1 MYIHTHYPRWLLIG
15 ALLLAG
21 SAVLAVRGG
30 ARDPS
35 NGEAPRRLAVTA
47 IPVEPQS
54 GYRRA
59 ERFVGR
65 VEFAQASDVSFELG
79 GQVARIPVDEGDT
92 VQAGSV
98 LAELDT
104 ARLRARRAELVAL
117 RAEAQARLE
126 LTRLRDRRAR
136 HLLAE
141 DVIAPQRADD
151 ARLEAAANEA
161 ALARV
166 SAQIDTI
173 DVDLAKS
180 TLRAPFAGEV
190 AVRHVDAGVVVEA
203 GRPVVRLLE
212 TARPEARIGVA
223 RDVATAL
230 TEGESVELRIQ
241 DAWIAGHVLAV
252 LPERHS
258 ETRTVAVRI
267 ALDATD
273 APLRDGDLAE
283 LTWSQAV
290 ETAGFWLPRAAL
302 TEGSRGLWAAYV
314 AVPDSDPE
322 RADHRLDRR
331 PVEALYQTSERVYVR
346 GALRAGDIVVQDGV
360 HRLVPGQLVQ
370 LAPPPPSSLAHLEIP
385 R

>member
-1 MYIHTHYPRWLLIG
+1 MYIHSHRTRWILMS

-21 SAVLAVRGG
+21 SAALAIRGG
-30 ARDPS
+30 ARDS
-35 NGEAPRRLAVTA
+35 TTGETPRRLAVTA
-47 IPVEPQS
+47 IPVEAQS
-54 GYRRA
+54 GYQRA
-59 ERFVGR
+59 GRFVGR

-79 GQVARIPVDEGDT
+79 GQVARVPVDEGDT
-92 VQAGSV
+92 VEAGSV

-117 RAEAQARLE
+117 RAEVRARRD

-151 ARLEAAANEA
+151 ARLEAAASEA

-166 SAQIDTI
+166 SAQIETI
-173 DVDLAKS
+173 DVDLSKS

-190 AVRHVDAGVVVEA
+190 AVRHVDSGVVVEA

-212 TARPEARIGVA
+212 TARPEARIGMA
-223 RDVATAL
+223 RDVAVAL
-230 TEGESVELRIQ
+230 TEGEPVELRIQ
-241 DAWIAGHVLAV
+241 DARVTGRVLAV

-267 ALDATD
+267 ALDATA

-283 LTWSQAV
+283 LTWSQPV

-302 TEGSRGLWAAYV
+302 TEGARGLWAAYV
-314 AVPDSDPE
+314 AVPELRSE
-322 RADHRLDRR
+322 HRLDRR
-331 PVEALYQTSERVYVR
+331 PVEALYQKGERVYVR
-346 GALRAGDIVVQDGV
+346 GALRAGEIVVQDGV

-370 LAPPPPSSLAHLEIP
+370 LAPPPSSLAHLELP
-385 R
+385 

>member
-1 MYIHTHYPRWLLIG
+1 MYIHTPRARWILVG

-21 SAVLAVRGG
+21 SAALAIRGG
-30 ARDPS
+30 ARDPATA
-35 NGEAPRRLAVTA
+35 EALRRLAVTA

-54 GYRRA
+54 GYQRA

-65 VEFAQASDVSFELG
+65 VEFAQASDLSFELG
-79 GQVARIPVDEGDT
+79 GQVACVLVEEGDR
-92 VQAGSV
+92 VEAGSV

-104 ARLRARRAELVAL
+104 ARLRARRAELVAA
-117 RAEAQARLE
+117 RAEAHARFE
-126 LTRLRDRRAR
+126 MTRLHDLRAR

-151 ARLEAAANEA
+151 ARLEAAATEA
-161 ALARV
+161 ALVRV
-166 SAQIDTI
+166 SAQIDMI

-223 RDVATAL
+223 RDVAAVL
-230 TEGESVELRIQ
+230 TVGEPVELRVQ
-241 DAWIAGHVLAV
+241 DGRVTGRVLAV

-267 ALDATD
+267 ALDPTD

-283 LTWSQAV
+283 FVWRKPV

-302 TEGSRGLWAAYV
+302 TEGSRGLWATYV
-314 AVPDSDPE
+314 AVPDSDPGH
-322 RADHRLDRR
+322 ADHRLDRR
-331 PVEALYQTSERVYVR
+331 PVEVLYEMGERVYVR
-346 GALRAGDIVVQDGV
+346 GALRAGEIVVQDGV

-370 LAPPPPSSLAHLEIP
+370 LAPPPSSLAHLEIP

>member
-1 MYIHTHYPRWLLIG
+1 MYIHTTRTRWILVG

-21 SAVLAVRGG
+21 SAVLAIRGG
-30 ARDPS
+30 ARDPAS
-35 NGEAPRRLAVTA
+35 AEAPRELAVTA
-47 IPVEPQS
+47 IPVEAES

-65 VEFAQASDVSFELG
+65 VEFAQASDLSFELS
-79 GQVARIPVDEGDT
+79 GQLARVLVDEGDT
-92 VQAGSV
+92 VEVGSV

-104 ARLRARRAELVAL
+104 ARLRARRAELVAS
-117 RAEAQARLE
+117 RTEAQARLD

-136 HLLAE
+136 QLLAE

-151 ARLEAAANEA
+151 ARLEAAASDA

-173 DVDLAKS
+173 DVDLAKA

-190 AVRHVDAGVVVEA
+190 AVRHVDAGVVVEP

-212 TARPEARIGVA
+212 TAHAEARIGVA
-223 RDVATAL
+223 RDVAAAL
-230 TEGESVELRIQ
+230 TEGEPVELRVQ
-241 DAWIAGHVLAV
+241 DARVTGRVLAV
-252 LPERHS
+252 LPVRHR

-283 LTWSQAV
+283 LTWSKPV
-290 ETAGFWLPRAAL
+290 EAAGFWLPRAAL

-314 AVPDSDPE
+314 AVPGSE
-322 RADHRLDRR
+322 SEHADHRLDRR
-331 PVEALYQTSERVYVR
+331 PIEALYQTGERVYVR
-346 GALRAGDIVVQDGV
+346 GALRAGETVVQDGV
-360 HRLVPGQLVQ
+360 HRLVPGQLVR
-370 LAPPPPSSLAHLEIP
+370 LAPPPSSLAHLEIP

>member
-1 MYIHTHYPRWLLIG
+1 MYIQATRARWILVG
-15 ALLLAG
+15 ALLLVG
-21 SAVLAVRGG
+21 SAVLALRGG
-30 ARDPS
+30 ARDPETA
-35 NGEAPRRLAVTA
+35 EAPRRLAVTA

-54 GYRRA
+54 GYQRA

-65 VEFAQASDVSFELG
+65 VEFAQASDLGFELG
-79 GQVARIPVDEGDT
+79 GQVARVPVDEGDR
-92 VQAGSV
+92 VEAGSI

-104 ARLRARRAELVAL
+104 TRLRARRAELVAA

-151 ARLEAAANEA
+151 ARLGATASEA

-180 TLRAPFAGEV
+180 TLRAPFAGQV
-190 AVRHVDAGVVVEA
+190 AARHVDAGVVVEA
-203 GRPVVRLLE
+203 GRPVLRLLE
-212 TARPEARIGVA
+212 IARPEARIGVA
-223 RDVATAL
+223 RDVAAAL
-230 TEGESVELRIQ
+230 TEGEPVELRVQ
-241 DAWIAGHVLAV
+241 DARVTGRVLAV
-252 LPERHS
+252 LPERRS

-267 ALDATD
+267 ALGPTD
-273 APLRDGDLAE
+273 VPLRDGDLAE
-283 LTWSQAV
+283 LAWRKLV
-290 ETAGFWLPRAAL
+290 EAAGFWLPRDAL
-302 TEGSRGLWAAYV
+302 TEGSRGLWATYV
-314 AVPDSDPE
+314 AVPDFDSE
-322 RADHRLDRR
+322 HADHRLDRR
-331 PVEALYQTSERVYVR
+331 PVEVLYQTGDRVYVR
-346 GALRAGDIVVQDGV
+346 GALRAGETVVQDGV

-370 LAPPPPSSLAHLEIP
+370 LAAPPSTLAHLEIP

>member
-1 MYIHTHYPRWLLIG
+1 MYIHLNRGRWILVA

-21 SAVLAVRGG
+21 SSVFALRGA

-35 NGEAPRRLAVTA
+35 IPEASRRLAVTA
-47 IPVEPQS
+47 IPVEPQP
-54 GYRRA
+54 GYQRA

-65 VEFAQASDVSFELG
+65 VEFAQASDVSFEIG
-79 GQVARIPVDEGDT
+79 GQVARVPVDEGDT
-92 VQAGSV
+92 VEVGSV

-104 ARLRARRAELVAL
+104 GRLRARRAELLAA
-117 RAEAQARLE
+117 RAEAEARLE

-151 ARLEAAANEA
+151 ARLEAAASEA

-212 TARPEARIGVA
+212 TTRPEARIGVA
-223 RDVATAL
+223 RDVATTL
-230 TEGESVELRIQ
+230 TEGDPVELRVQ
-241 DAWIAGHVLAV
+241 DARVTGRVLAV
-252 LPERHS
+252 LPVRHS

-283 LTWSQAV
+283 LTWSKPV
-290 ETAGFWLPRAAL
+290 EAAGFWLPRAAL
-302 TEGSRGLWAAYV
+302 TEGSRGLWAVYV
-314 AVPDSDPE
+314 AVPGSE
-322 RADHRLDRR
+322 SEHADHRLDRR
-331 PVEALYQTSERVYVR
+331 PIEALYQTGELVYVR
-346 GALRAGDIVVQDGV
+346 GALRAGEIVVQDGV

-370 LAPPPPSSLAHLEIP
+370 LAPPPSSVAHLEIP

>member
-1 MYIHTHYPRWLLIG
+1 MYIHTTRTRWILVG

-30 ARDPS
+30 ARDPAAIT
-35 NGEAPRRLAVTA
+35 EAPRRLAVTA

-54 GYRRA
+54 GYQRA

-65 VEFAQASDVSFELG
+65 VEFAQASDLSFELG
-79 GQVARIPVDEGDT
+79 GQLARMLVDEGDT
-92 VQAGSV
+92 VEVGSV

-104 ARLRARRAELVAL
+104 ARLRARRAELVAS
-117 RAEAQARLE
+117 RTEAQARLD

-136 HLLAE
+136 QLLAE

-151 ARLEAAANEA
+151 ARLETAASDA

-166 SAQIDTI
+166 SAQINTI
-173 DVDLAKS
+173 DVDLAKA

-212 TARPEARIGVA
+212 TAHAEARIGVA
-223 RDVATAL
+223 RDVAAAL
-230 TEGESVELRIQ
+230 TEGELVELRVQ
-241 DAWIAGHVLAV
+241 DARVTGRVLAV
-252 LPERHS
+252 LPVRHS

-283 LTWSQAV
+283 LTWSKPV
-290 ETAGFWLPRAAL
+290 EVAGFWLPRAAL

-314 AVPDSDPE
+314 AVPGSDSE
-322 RADHRLDRR
+322 HAIHRLDRR
-331 PVEALYQTSERVYVR
+331 PIETLYQKGERVYVR
-346 GALRAGDIVVQDGV
+346 GALRAGEIVVQDGS

-370 LAPPPPSSLAHLEIP
+370 LASPPSSVAHLEIP